1 MNNRKIGIVQ
11 ALGLGYES
19 VVRSIWVVLIPIGL
33 DLFFW
38 LGPHLSIRSLF
49 ERLVADMAAASQ
61 STPDF
66 AQNMD
71 EMRAALTA
79 VGSSVNLFSL
89 LATRFMGIQVLPVPS
104 LKAFELPADLGGSL
118 PAISGPVVPV
128 EGALPVLLVSAVLLA
143 AGLLIGVIYLTLIA
157 DRVRGSQPPAR
168 PLPQRIIRH
177 WLWLLLFV
185 VLLTV
190 ASFFASIP
198 FLLVAVLAYT
208 FFPAVGA
215 LIMIAGLT
223 VGYWILL
230 YLWFVS
236 YALVMDDVGIVRAIW
251 YSANVVQ
258 RNLFPTFGLVVLS
271 YIIVQGMLVVWQM
284 LEANA
289 FGNLLAIAGNA
300 FIGSGLVAAS
310 FFWYQDR
317 LRAWQSQSAP
327 VPVIRRAVR

>member
-38 LGPHLSIRSLF
+38 LGPHLSIQSLF
-49 ERLVADMAAASQ
+49 ERLIADMAAASQ

-66 AQNMD
+66 VQNLD

-89 LATRFMGIQVLPVPS
+89 LATRFMGIQVLPIPS
-104 LKAFELPADLGGSL
+104 LKAFELPADLGGL
-118 PAISGPVVPV
+118 PPTVAGPVVPID
-128 EGALPVLLVSAVLLA
+128 GALPVLLVSALLLA
-143 AGLLIGVIYLTLIA
+143 VGLLIGVTYLTLIA
-157 DRVRGSQPPAR
+157 DRIRGSQAAR
-168 PLPQRIIRH
+168 PLPQRIIRD

-198 FLLVAVLAYT
+198 FLLVAVIAYA

-236 YALVMDDVGIVRAIW
+236 YALVMDDIGILRAIW

-271 YIIVQGMLVVWQM
+271 YIIVQGMLVVWQI
-284 LEANA
+284 LEVNG
-289 FGNLLAIAGNA
+289 FGSLLAIAGNA

-317 LRAWQSQSAP
+317 LRAWQEQSTALP
-327 VPVIRRAVR
+327 VTRRAVR